1 MISELAYVGKG
12 AKIGKNVTVEPFA
25 YIADDVVIGDDC
37 YIYAH
42 ATILDGTRMGN
53 RNKIHQGAVLAS
65 DPQDL
70 KYKGDKTELIIG
82 DDNDIREN
90 VVIARATNAGHAT
103 RIGNNCHLMDGVH
116 ICHGAELKDW
126 VMVGLK
132 CIIGGNTIIENYNV
146 LSNAVIIYEDVHIGE
161 WTLILS
167 GTRLRKDVPPY
178 IVVKG
183 NPATYHG
190 VNSVILEKNTFKQF
204 DERSVRHI
212 MNAYLIL
219 YHANISP
226 QDAAIRIKS
235 EIEQG
240 PEIENIIRFITHSK
254 LLV

>member
-12 AKIGKNVTVEPFA
+12 AKIGNNVTIEPFA

-103 RIGNNCHLMDGVH
+103 RVG
-116 ICHGAELKDW
+116 ICSSCYIVFH
-126 VMVGLK
+126 
-132 CIIGGNTIIENYNV
+132 
-146 LSNAVIIYEDVHIGE
+146 
-161 WTLILS
+161 ILS
-167 GTRLRKDVPPY
+167 IWGRTTSGS
-178 IVVKG
+178 I
-183 NPATYHG
+183 
-190 VNSVILEKNTFKQF
+190 F
-204 DERSVRHI
+204 
-212 MNAYLIL
+212 
-219 YHANISP
+219 
-226 QDAAIRIKS
+226 
-235 EIEQG
+235 
-240 PEIENIIRFITHSK
+240 IICDFT
-254 LLV
+254 